1 MLYASTW
8 SEEDKLK
15 LIRDATQTGTI
26 IGNGVFKQEIA
37 RVLKRRVAIF
47 DHGDDR
53 KSRDFNEKKISSTLT
68 T

>member
-15 LIRDATQTGTI
+15 IIRDATQTGTI
-26 IGNGVFKQEIA
+26 IGNGIFKQEIA

-47 DHGDDR
+47 DRGGDR
-53 KSRDFNEKKISSTLT
+53 KSRDFNEMKISSTLT
-68 T
+68 P